1 LEADGALAGVE
12 VDETGI
18 DGAVVEVEEIT
29 LVEGKTGELDEAGN
43 GTALV
48 EAKIGELEG
57 ELDEAGGKLGD
68 GPDFKLAPQTL
79 PL

>member
-29 LVEGKTGELDEAGN
+29 LVE
-43 GTALV
+43 
-48 EAKIGELEG
+48 AKRGELEG
-57 ELDEAGGKLGD
+57 DLDEARGKLGY
-68 GPDFKLAPQTL
+68 GPDFTLAPQTL
-79 PL
+79 LL